1 MKFRLCGDQD
11 CPDWVLAQI
20 SNMADIRNEV
30 MTRFV
35 RSFPFMKVAFET
47 GVFPLGK
54 VCCTGTR
61 LAGRKKMS

>member
-30 MTRFV
+30 KKMTRFV
-35 RSFPFMKVAFET
+35 RSFHESC
-47 GVFPLGK
+47 L
-54 VCCTGTR
+54 
-61 LAGRKKMS
+61 